1 MTRPGPGPAISCPS
15 SLRVARWEAG
25 LADTAEEHQQTTAHL
40 RGCSHCAA
48 VVGDISQA
56 RSDLFSHPSTS
67 PVLAARKIA
76 DAVANRRQQR
86 RRRWFRFP
94 PMTAAPILLGA
105 AALWLVVPHLPGG
118 DVNTVPAQAID
129 RGVRAKGGLVMEAYC
144 KRKDAV
150 FAVDDGAPF
159 FAGDRLRF
167 AYTMPVAGYLMIFGV
182 NDDGKIFPYYS
193 DGRLVGIPVAAGAR
207 HILPGSVELDGH
219 RGLERVFAL
228 WSDKPINGEPVR
240 KAVAG
245 ALASVGDIGLV
256 AQLPVPAAQVSYLL
270 RRP

>member
-1 MTRPGPGPAISCPS
+1 MSCPS
-15 SLRVARWEAG
+15 SLQMARWEAG
-25 LADTAEEHQQTTAHL
+25 FADTAEEHQQTTAHL
-40 RGCSHCAA
+40 RGCGHCAA

-56 RSDLFSHPSTS
+56 RGALFSHPSNDAGI
-67 PVLAARKIA
+67 AARQAARQIV
-76 DAVANRRQQR
+76 DAFTRRRQQR
-86 RRRWFRFP
+86 RRRWFRFL
-94 PMTAAPILLGA
+94 PMMAAPILIGA
-105 AALWLVVPHLPGG
+105 AALLLVVPPLPGG
-118 DVNTVPAQAID
+118 DSATIPARAID

-144 KRKDAV
+144 KRKETV

-167 AYTMPVAGYLMIFGV
+167 AYTAPVAGYLMIFGV

-193 DGRLVGIPVAAGAR
+193 DGRLLGIPVAAGAR

-240 KAVAG
+240 KAVAS
-245 ALASVGDIGLV
+245 ALATVGDIGLV
-256 AQLPVPAAQVSYLL
+256 SQLPLPAAQVSYLL